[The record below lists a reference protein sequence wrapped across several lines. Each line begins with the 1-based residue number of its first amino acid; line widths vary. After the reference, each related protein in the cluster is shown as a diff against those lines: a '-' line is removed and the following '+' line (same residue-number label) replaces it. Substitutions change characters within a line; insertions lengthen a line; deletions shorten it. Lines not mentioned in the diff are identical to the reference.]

1 MGSICTK
8 PGEVVEVGDD
18 KHNLEDIVDCNPDAG
33 FKSKGNHFNEDDP
46 RVKFQFQDQIVR
58 V

>member
-33 FKSKGNHFNEDDP
+33 FKSKGKTILMKMKMIQE
-46 RVKFQFQDQIVR
+46 
-58 V
+58 

>member
-1 MGSICTK
+1 M
-8 PGEVVEVGDD
+8 EVGDD

-33 FKSKGNHFNEDDP
+33 FKSKGNHFNEDEDDS
-46 RVKFQFQDQIVR
+46 RVKFQIQDQIAR